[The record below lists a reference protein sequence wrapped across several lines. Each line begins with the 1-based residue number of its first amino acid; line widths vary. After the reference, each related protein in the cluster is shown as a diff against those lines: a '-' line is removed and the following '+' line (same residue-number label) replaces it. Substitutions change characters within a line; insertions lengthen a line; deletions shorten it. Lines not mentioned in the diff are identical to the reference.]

1 MQTTQRILVLGAGGQ
16 LGTELVTALVKRHG
30 EANVIAADVRTVQT
44 HARTMILDVLDNDAI
59 AHTVAEENI
68 DTIYH
73 LAAIL
78 SASGERDPHAA
89 WDINMQGLL
98 HVLDAAVQLKVK
110 QVFWPSSIA
119 AFGPNTPR
127 NATPQYCVM
136 DPTSMYGVTK
146 LAGELLC
153 QYYFNKYGLD
163 VRSLRYPGL
172 ISYNTAPGGGTTDY
186 AVHIFYEALQHN
198 RYECFLSADT
208 ALPMMY
214 MPDAVKATLQL
225 MDAPAAQ
232 VKVRTSYNLAAMSF
246 TPAEI
251 AAEIQK
257 LQPGF
262 NMTYKPD
269 FRQAIA
275 DSWPRSIDD
284 SAARTD
290 WGWHPDY
297 NLTRMTAD
305 MLQQLTAFKY
315 QAG

>member
-1 MQTTQRILVLGAGGQ
+1 MQTTQRILILGAGGQ
-16 LGTELVTALVKRHG
+16 LGTELTTALVKRHG
-30 EANVIAADVRTVQT
+30 EANVIAADVRAVQT
-44 HARTMILDVLDNDAI
+44 HARTAILDVLDKDAVARTI
-59 AHTVAEENI
+59 ADEKI

-89 WDINMQGLL
+89 WNINMQGLL

-198 RYECFLSADT
+198 RYQCFLSADT

-232 VKVRTSYNLAAMSF
+232 VKVRTSYNLAAISF

-251 AAEIQK
+251 AREIQK
-257 LQPGF
+257 HQSGF
-262 NMTYKPD
+262 AITYQPD

-284 SAARTD
+284 SAARAD
-290 WGWHPDY
+290 WGWQPDY
-297 NLTRMTAD
+297 DLPRMTAD
-305 MLQQLTAFKY
+305 MLHQLAAFKY